1 MKMQEILI
9 KVTDFTEYP
18 DVRYIEQDVDS
29 GEQYYYE
36 VIKPNFAKALS
47 ENKVLVVDL
56 DNTAGYASSFLDE
69 AFGNL
74 VYDFD
79 FDKIRP
85 HLKIISTQEP
95 DWIEIILGEMLDLWN
110 AKKIAG
116 KPRKET
122 K

>member
-18 DVRYIEQDVDS
+18 DVRYKEQDENS
-29 GEQYYYE
+29 GEQYYYD
-36 VIKPNFAKALS
+36 VIKPNFTKALS
-47 ENKVLVVDL
+47 ENKILVVDL

-79 FDKIRP
+79 FEKIKP

-95 DWIEIILGEMLDLWN
+95 DWIEIILNEMLNLWKI
-110 AKKIAG
+110 KKDANR
-116 KPRKET
+116 PRKET
-122 K
+122 

>member
-1 MKMQEILI
+1 MQEILI

-18 DVRYIEQDVDS
+18 DVRYIEQDLHS
-29 GEQYYYE
+29 GEQFYYDI
-36 VIKPNFAKALS
+36 IKPNFKNALD

-79 FDKIRP
+79 FEKIKP

-95 DWIEIILGEMLDLWN
+95 DWVDIILNDMLNLW
-110 AKKIAG
+110 KKKKDSD
-116 KPRKET
+116 KPRKEV
-122 K
+122 

>member
-1 MKMQEILI
+1 MKMKEILI

-18 DVRYIEQDVDS
+18 DVRYIDQDENS
-29 GEQYYYE
+29 GEQYYYD
-36 VIKPNFAKALS
+36 VIKPNFEIALS
-47 ENKVLVVDL
+47 KNEKLVVDL

-79 FDKIRP
+79 FDKIKS

-95 DWIEIILGEMLDLWN
+95 DWENIILNDMLILWKE
-110 AKKIAG
+110 KKDND
-116 KPRKET
+116 KPRREK

>member
-1 MKMQEILI
+1 MKMEKILI
-9 KVTDFTEYP
+9 NVTDFTEYP
-18 DVRYIEQDVDS
+18 DVRYIDQDENS
-29 GEQYYYE
+29 GEEYYYN
-36 VIKPNFAKALS
+36 VIQPNFELALS
-47 ENKVLVVDL
+47 ENKILIVDL

-79 FDKIRP
+79 FASIKK
-85 HLKIISTQEP
+85 HLDIISTQEP
-95 DWIEIILGEMLDLWN
+95 DWKNIILEEILDIW
-110 AKKIAG
+110 KKKLDTN